1 MGHVAKLA
9 MHDTVLVLSQTV
21 MMLIEVLVML
31 TLEMWMES
39 RLHLEHKV
47 TIVDICV
54 RWIEDTAILL
64 KCSAQFVPSILV
76 ELIEIVAPGELKIV
90 RVLVIVIGL
99 NIVEKDV
106 PWHIF
111 SVKIGSPCVESRRPE
126 VHPQ

>member
-1 MGHVAKLA
+1 

-47 TIVDICV
+47 TIVDIGV
-54 RWIEDTAILL
+54 RWIKDTAILL
-64 KCSAQFVPSILV
+64 KSATQFVPSILV
-76 ELIEIVAPGELKIV
+76 ELIEIVAPCELKVIS
-90 RVLVIVIGL
+90 VLVIVISL

-111 SVKIGSPCVESRRPE
+111 SMQVSAPCVESWRPE

>member
-9 MHDTVLVLSQTV
+9 MHNTVLVLSQTV
-21 MMLIEVLVML
+21 MMLIEVFVML

-47 TIVDICV
+47 TIVDIGV
-54 RWIEDTAILL
+54 RWIKDTAILL
-64 KCSAQFVPSILV
+64 KSATQFVPSILV
-76 ELIEIVAPGELKIV
+76 ELIEIVAPCELKIV

-111 SVKIGSPCVESRRPE
+111 SMQIGSPCVESRRPE

>member
-21 MMLIEVLVML
+21 MMLIEVLMML

-47 TIVDICV
+47 TIVDIGV
-54 RWIEDTAILL
+54 RWIKDTAILL
-64 KCSAQFVPSILV
+64 KSATQFVPSILV

>member
-9 MHDTVLVLSQTV
+9 MHNTVLVLSQTV
-21 MMLIEVLVML
+21 MMLIEDFVML

-47 TIVDICV
+47 TIVDIGV
-54 RWIEDTAILL
+54 RWIKDTAILL
-64 KCSAQFVPSILV
+64 KSATQFVPSILV
-76 ELIEIVAPGELKIV
+76 ELIEIVAPCELKIV

-111 SVKIGSPCVESRRPE
+111 SMQIGSPCVESRRPE

>member
-1 MGHVAKLA
+1 MNI
-9 MHDTVLVLSQTV
+9 S
-21 MMLIEVLVML
+21 
-31 TLEMWMES
+31 
-39 RLHLEHKV
+39 
-47 TIVDICV
+47 V

-64 KCSAQFVPSILV
+64 KSATQFVPSILV
-76 ELIEIVAPGELKIV
+76 ELIEVIAPGELKVV

-111 SVKIGSPCVESRRPE
+111 SMQVSTPCVESRRPE